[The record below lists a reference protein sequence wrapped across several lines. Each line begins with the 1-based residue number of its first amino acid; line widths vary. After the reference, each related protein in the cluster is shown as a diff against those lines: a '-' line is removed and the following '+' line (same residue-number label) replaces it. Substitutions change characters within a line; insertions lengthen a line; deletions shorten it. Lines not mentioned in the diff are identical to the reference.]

1 MVLEDLQ
8 LVDINNYK
16 YTFLMKVRNQKEA
29 LNLLKDGFP
38 LGFQTD
44 TVPAIGCIPAHSEI
58 IYKIKKREK
67 KKALI
72 LMGADTSQVLEY
84 VHSSALCDFRKLADK
99 YWPGALTLIV
109 PLPADKNFKFIPN
122 NFIGIRIPN
131 SSIARLLISDSGP
144 LATSSANIS
153 GILPS
158 LTAQQI
164 SLDLPNL
171 NLLGPVPW
179 QKCSGKASTIIHW
192 VREGEWKL
200 IRQGN
205 VVLSGLK

>member
-1 MVLEDLQ
+1 
-8 LVDINNYK
+8 
-16 YTFLMKVRNQKEA
+16 MKIRNLKEA
-29 LNLLKDGFP
+29 LNLLKEGFP

-44 TVPAIGCIPAHSEI
+44 TVPAIGCLPAYSEI
-58 IYKIKKREK
+58 IYKVKKREK

-72 LMGADTSQVLEY
+72 LMGSEISQVLQY
-84 VHSSALCDFRKLADK
+84 VHQSALCDFKKFAYK

-109 PLPADKNFKFIPN
+109 PLSEEENFQFIPN
-122 NFIGIRIPN
+122 NFIGIRIPD
-131 SSIARLLISDSGP
+131 SSMARLLISFSGP

-153 GILPS
+153 GISPS
-158 LTAQQI
+158 LTAHQI

-192 VREGEWKL
+192 VGEGKWKL
-200 IRQGN
+200 VRQGN
-205 VVLSGLK
+205 VYLTDLR

>member
-1 MVLEDLQ
+1 
-8 LVDINNYK
+8 
-16 YTFLMKVRNQKEA
+16 MKVINQGEA
-29 LNLLKDGFP
+29 LNLLKGGYP

-58 IYKIKKREK
+58 IYKVKKRDK

-72 LMGADTSQVLEY
+72 LMGAENSQVLNY
-84 VHSSALCDFRKLADK
+84 VHSSALKDFRELSDK

-109 PLPADKNFKFIPN
+109 PLPDDKKFKFISN
-122 NFIGIRIPN
+122 NFIGIRIPDC
-131 SSIARLLISDSGP
+131 SMARLLISESGP

-153 GILPS
+153 GFQPL

-164 SLDLPNL
+164 SLNLPNL
-171 NLLGPVPW
+171 DLLGPVPW
-179 QKCSGKASTIIHW
+179 QKCSGKASTIVKW
-192 VREGEWKL
+192 VRAGEWKL

-205 VVLSGLK
+205 IVVSGLN

>member
-1 MVLEDLQ
+1 
-8 LVDINNYK
+8 
-16 YTFLMKVRNQKEA
+16 MKVRNQKEA
-29 LNLLKDGFP
+29 LNLLKEGFP

-44 TVPAIGCIPAHSEI
+44 TVPAIGCIPSHSDI
-58 IYKIKKREK
+58 IYKVKKREK

-72 LMGADTSQVLEY
+72 LMGAEISQVSQF
-84 VHSSALCDFRKLADK
+84 VHPIALFDFRKLADK

-109 PLPADKNFKFIPN
+109 PLPAEKNFKFIPN
-122 NFIGIRIPN
+122 NFIGIRIPD

-153 GILPS
+153 GISPS
-158 LTAQQI
+158 LTAHQV

-179 QKCSGKASTIIHW
+179 KKCSGKASTIIQW
-192 VREGEWKL
+192 VSEGEWKL

-205 VVLSGLK
+205 LVLPSLK

>member
-1 MVLEDLQ
+1 
-8 LVDINNYK
+8 
-16 YTFLMKVRNQKEA
+16 MKVRNQKEA

-38 LGFQTD
+38 LGFHTD
-44 TVPAIGCIPAHSEI
+44 TVPAIGCLPTYSEI
-58 IYKIKKREK
+58 IYKVKKRER

-72 LMGADTSQVLEY
+72 LMGADIAQVLEY
-84 VHSSALCDFRKLADK
+84 VHPSALFDFKKLAGK

-109 PLPADKNFKFIPN
+109 PLSEGKYFEFIPN
-122 NFIGIRIPN
+122 NLIGIRIPD
-131 SSIARLLISDSGP
+131 SSIARLLLTDSGP

-153 GILPS
+153 GISPS
-158 LTAQQI
+158 LTADQI

-179 QKCSGKASTIIHW
+179 QKCTGKASTIIQW

-205 VVLSGLK
+205 LILPGLR

>member
-1 MVLEDLQ
+1 
-8 LVDINNYK
+8 
-16 YTFLMKVRNQKEA
+16 MKVRNLKEA
-29 LNLLKDGFP
+29 LNLLKEGFP

-44 TVPAIGCIPAHSEI
+44 TVPAIGCIPAYSEI
-58 IYKIKKREK
+58 IYKVKKREK

-72 LMGADTSQVLEY
+72 LMGSEISQVLQY
-84 VHSSALCDFRKLADK
+84 VHQSALCDFKKFAYK

-109 PLPADKNFKFIPN
+109 PLSEEKNFQFIPN
-122 NFIGIRIPN
+122 NFIGIRIPD
-131 SSIARLLISDSGP
+131 SSMARLLISFSGP

-153 GILPS
+153 GISPS
-158 LTAQQI
+158 LTAHQI

-179 QKCSGKASTIIHW
+179 QKCSGKASTIIQW
-192 VREGEWKL
+192 NSEGEWKL

-205 VVLSGLK
+205 IIFPGLS

>member
-1 MVLEDLQ
+1 
-8 LVDINNYK
+8 
-16 YTFLMKVRNQKEA
+16 MKVRNQKEA

-44 TVPAIGCIPAHSEI
+44 TVPAIGSIPIYSDI
-58 IYKIKKREK
+58 IYKVKKREK

-72 LMGADTSQVLEY
+72 LMGAEISQVLQY
-84 VHSSALCDFRKLADK
+84 VHPSALNDFRKLADI

-109 PLPADKNFKFIPN
+109 PLPAEKNFKFISN
-122 NFIGIRIPN
+122 NFIGIRIPD
-131 SSIARLLISDSGP
+131 SSIARSLISDSGP

-153 GILPS
+153 GVSPS
-158 LTAQQI
+158 LTAHQI

-171 NLLGPVPW
+171 NLLGPIPW
-179 QKCSGKASTIIHW
+179 EKCSGKASTIIHW
-192 VREGEWKL
+192 VNEGKWKL

-205 VVLSGLK
+205 VVLPFLE

>member
-1 MVLEDLQ
+1 
-8 LVDINNYK
+8 
-16 YTFLMKVRNQKEA
+16 MKVRNQKEA

-44 TVPAIGCIPAHSEI
+44 TVPAIGCIPDYSEI
-58 IYKIKKREK
+58 IYEVKKREK

-72 LMGADTSQVLEY
+72 LMGAEVSQVLEY
-84 VHSSALCDFRKLADK
+84 VHPSALCDFRKLADK

-109 PLPADKNFKFIPN
+109 PLSSGKKFKFIPN
-122 NFIGIRIPN
+122 NFIGIRIPDC
-131 SSIARLLISDSGP
+131 SIARLLISDSGP

-153 GILPS
+153 GISPS
-158 LTAQQI
+158 LTAHQI

-192 VREGEWKL
+192 VSEGKWKL
-200 IRQGN
+200 VRQGN
-205 VVLSGLK
+205 VYLTDLR